1 MAGAAYSEKSGLTM
15 AAKKELLFLV
25 HRIPYPPNKGDK
37 IRSFNMLK
45 HLGGNY
51 RVHVGAFVDD
61 PHDWQYESTLQSLC
75 GELCL
80 LALKPGHRRIASLKG
95 LLTGQPLT
103 LPYYES
109 SAMQQ
114 WVDELLASRPIDA
127 VVIFSSPMGQ
137 FLENHA
143 SADCRRIVD
152 FVDVDSDKWVQY
164 SSSKSWPWSWLY
176 GREGRT
182 LLAYERKLAAEFD
195 ASVFVSDEECALFQ
209 RLAPEVKERCVG
221 ICNGVDTDYF
231 SPERDYPNPYEKA
244 GPILVFTG
252 AMDYWANVD
261 AVRWFAEKI
270 FPAIRTRVPAAE
282 FYIVGARP
290 ASNVRTLA
298 GTDGITVTGAVHD
311 IRPFLAHATGA
322 VAPMR
327 IARGIQNKVLEAMAM
342 GLPVLA
348 SPEAAEGIRIR
359 PGVDLLVEPALA
371 GFQDSA
377 VALLLGN
384 YRNIGRCARRCVC
397 EHYGWEQNLQRLD
410 ALLGSEG
417 PLESTSARAPAEMAS
432 L

>member
-1 MAGAAYSEKSGLTM
+1 ME
-15 AAKKELLFLV
+15 AKKELLFLV

-45 HLGGNY
+45 HLGRNY

-61 PHDWQYESTLQSLC
+61 PHDWQYKSALQSLC

-80 LALKPGHRRIASLKG
+80 LALKPRQRRIASLKG

-109 SAMQQ
+109 PAMQK
-114 WVDELLASRPIDA
+114 WVDELLARRPIDA
-127 VVIFSSPMGQ
+127 AVIFSSPMGR

-143 SADCRRIVD
+143 RADCRRIVD
-152 FVDVDSDKWVQY
+152 FVDVDSDKWIQY
-164 SSSKSWPWSWLY
+164 SRSKSWPWSWLY

-231 SPERDYPNPYEKA
+231 SPERDYPNPYNSA
-244 GPILVFTG
+244 GPTLVFTG
-252 AMDYWANVD
+252 AMDYWANID

-270 FPAIRTRVPAAE
+270 FSVIRTRVPAAE

-290 ASNVRTLA
+290 AANVRALA
-298 GTDGITVTGAVHD
+298 GKDGITVTGAVHD
-311 IRPFLAHATGA
+311 IRPYLAHATGV

-348 SPEAAEGIRIR
+348 SPEAAEGIKAK

-371 GFQDSA
+371 GFQNSA
-377 VALLLGN
+377 VALLLGDYQN
-384 YRNIGRCARRCVC
+384 MGRHARRCAC
-397 EHYGWEQNLQRLD
+397 THYGWEQNLRRLD
-410 ALLGSEG
+410 ALL
-417 PLESTSARAPAEMAS
+417 STSAPTPTKMAS
-432 L
+432 I

>member
-1 MAGAAYSEKSGLTM
+1 MAV
-15 AAKKELLFLV
+15 KKELLFLV

-45 HLGGNY
+45 HLGKNY

-61 PHDWQYESTLQSLC
+61 PHDWQYESALQSLC

-80 LALKPGHRRIASLKG
+80 LALKPRQRRIASLKG
-95 LLTGQPLT
+95 LLTGRALT
-103 LPYYES
+103 LPYYAS
-109 SAMQQ
+109 PAMQK
-114 WVDELLASRPIDA
+114 WVDELLARRPIEA

-137 FLENHA
+137 FLENH
-143 SADCRRIVD
+143 SRADYRRIVD
-152 FVDVDSDKWVQY
+152 FVDVDSDKWAQF
-164 SSSKSWPWSWLY
+164 SRSKPWPWRWLY

-195 ASVFVSDEECALFQ
+195 ASVFVSKEECALFQ

-231 SPERDYPNPYEKA
+231 SPRRDYPNPYEKA
-244 GPILVFTG
+244 GPVLVFTG

-270 FPAIRTRVPAAE
+270 FPAIRTRVPDAG

-290 ASNVRTLA
+290 AASVQALA
-298 GTDGITVTGAVHD
+298 GKDGITVTGAVHD
-311 IRPFLAHATGA
+311 IRPYLAHATGA

-348 SPEAAEGIRIR
+348 SPEAAEGIEAR
-359 PGVDLLVEPALA
+359 PGVDLLVEAALS
-371 GFQDSA
+371 GFQNSA
-377 VALLLGN
+377 VALLLGD
-384 YRNIGRCARRCVC
+384 YQDMGRHARHCVC
-397 EHYGWEQNLQRLD
+397 ERYGWAQNLQHLD
-410 ALLGSEG
+410 VLLGSQE
-417 PLESTSARAPAEMAS
+417 PLESISVHAPAEMAS